1 MIRFE
6 NLTKIYRGIKAVD
19 DLNLQIPQGT
29 IFGFIGPNGAG
40 KTTTIKMMAGVLRP
54 TRGRIYIN
62 GLDIAKE
69 PSKAKQIIGFI
80 PDRPFL
86 YEKLSGLE
94 FLTFK
99 AGLYGMKEDRLEEK
113 IWDLLDLFELREWAD
128 ELIEQGQYLKAKA
141 YLEQA
146 KKSKRLNE
154 AQIKRVKVTL
164 ERVDAKIDEQKR
176 LMADLYKRS
185 RKHYKQG
192 NIEKALEGFAIV
204 ASSGLYV
211 PRMGKT
217 AEQYLAM
224 IEQRPVQAQKPAK
237 LQIPRPEPEKPLVL
251 PAVPAEQYGNEPM
264 RGSLIRENVKHSY
277 LKAVIRDAE
286 ARANMH
292 VGKAEFSIAKA
303 VVQNAEKV
311 LQKYRPDIEPH
322 LYDQHNERL
331 QKLTRMVN
339 EQQRRWELRWDTK
352 DSGL

>member
-1 MIRFE
+1 MSRTRLTSPCRTSRWAIQLTLSIIIPAVFCQSVAAQAKGHVVNKVVNSWITVSQKQYERHLYTHAEESLVRAGQYEQYLNTEQKHRIDTLLERIRSAMSE
-6 NLTKIYRGIKAVD
+6 KKRVLEYVD
-19 DLNLQIPQGT
+19 
-29 IFGFIGPNGAG
+29 
-40 KTTTIKMMAGVLRP
+40 R
-54 TRGRIYIN
+54 
-62 GLDIAKE
+62 
-69 PSKAKQIIGFI
+69 
-80 PDRPFL
+80 
-86 YEKLSGLE
+86 
-94 FLTFK
+94 
-99 AGLYGMKEDRLEEK
+99 
-113 IWDLLDLFELREWAD
+113 AD

-192 NIEKALEGFAIV
+192 NIEKAREGFAIV

-237 LQIPRPEPEKPLVL
+237 LQIPWPKPEKPLVL
-251 PAVPAEQYGNEPM
+251 PAVPTEQYGNEPM

-286 ARANMH
+286 TRANMH

-311 LQKYRPDIEPH
+311 LQQYRPDIEPH

>member
-1 MIRFE
+1 MSRTR
-6 NLTKIYRGIKAVD
+6 LTSPCRTNRRVIQLSISFLISV
-19 DLNLQIPQGT
+19 
-29 IFGFIGPNGAG
+29 
-40 KTTTIKMMAGVLRP
+40 VLCQSVAAQAAKGHVVNKVVNSWITVSQKQYERHLY
-54 TRGRIYIN
+54 TQ
-62 GLDIAKE
+62 AKE
-69 PSKAKQIIGFI
+69 SLARAQQYGQYLSTEQRHKIDTLLENIHSAISEKKRVLEYM
-80 PDRPFL
+80 DR
-86 YEKLSGLE
+86 
-94 FLTFK
+94 
-99 AGLYGMKEDRLEEK
+99 AN
-113 IWDLLDLFELREWAD
+113 

-146 KKSKRLNE
+146 KESQILNE
-154 AQIKRVKVTL
+154 AQAKRVKITL

-185 RKHYKQG
+185 RKLYKEG
-192 NIEKALEGFAIV
+192 DIEKAREGFAIV

-224 IEQRPVQAQKPAK
+224 IEQRPMQAQKPAI

-251 PAVPAEQYGNEPM
+251 PAAPAEQYGNEPM
-264 RGSLIRENVKHSY
+264 QGSLIRENVKYSY

-286 ARANMH
+286 TRANMH
-292 VGKAEFSIAKA
+292 VGKAEFSMAKA

-311 LQKYRPDIEPH
+311 LQRYRPDIKPQ

-331 QKLTRMVN
+331 QKLARVVN